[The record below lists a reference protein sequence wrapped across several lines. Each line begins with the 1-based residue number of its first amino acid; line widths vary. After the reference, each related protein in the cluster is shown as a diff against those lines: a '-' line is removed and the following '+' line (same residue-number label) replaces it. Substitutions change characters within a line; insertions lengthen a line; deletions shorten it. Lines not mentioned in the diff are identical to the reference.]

1 MRYIRELEGLR
12 GIMALWVVFGHSLAS
27 LPAFSTRIPPTALN
41 SYAVDV
47 FIILSGFVIFFM
59 LDNKK
64 QVYSDYITQR
74 FFRIFPI
81 YIFAFFLSLLILNFT
96 QETLLSADL
105 SPGTYK
111 RLLLIESFYE
121 RPLAHIL
128 AHITLLQGVIPN
140 GMLKDASYTV
150 LGQAWSVSVEWQFY
164 LVAPFIFFM
173 LSNLGS
179 RRNIYFTLF
188 LSLAIIMVCKFFSS
202 GFFGNSLGDFAIGFV
217 SYFFYKHFHDKL
229 NDLLISVCGLSLTLI
244 FIFVMKI
251 DAIPYVIWTVTF
263 FSIIKFY
270 KSQRKNLLIYV
281 LDNKIVL
288 LLGRISY
295 SIYMIHMIVLIV
307 FIRLSVMLQ
316 LSLFESYL
324 FVILGAML
332 FSFLLSLITYK
343 FIETPFI
350 KLDKKISSKADFKE
364 A

>member
-1 MRYIRELEGLR
+1 
-12 GIMALWVVFGHSLAS
+12 
-27 LPAFSTRIPPTALN
+27 
-41 SYAVDV
+41 
-47 FIILSGFVIFFM
+47 
-59 LDNKK
+59 
-64 QVYSDYITQR
+64 
-74 FFRIFPI
+74 
-81 YIFAFFLSLLILNFT
+81 
-96 QETLLSADL
+96 
-105 SPGTYK
+105 
-111 RLLLIESFYE
+111 
-121 RPLAHIL
+121 
-128 AHITLLQGVIPN
+128 
-140 GMLKDASYTV
+140 
-150 LGQAWSVSVEWQFY
+150 
-164 LVAPFIFFM
+164 
-173 LSNLGS
+173 
-179 RRNIYFTLF
+179 
-188 LSLAIIMVCKFFSS
+188 MVCKFFSS

-281 LDNKIVL
+281 LDNKIVP

-307 FIRLSVMLQ
+307 FIRLSVILQ

-350 KLDKKISSKADFKE
+350 KLGKKISSKADFKE